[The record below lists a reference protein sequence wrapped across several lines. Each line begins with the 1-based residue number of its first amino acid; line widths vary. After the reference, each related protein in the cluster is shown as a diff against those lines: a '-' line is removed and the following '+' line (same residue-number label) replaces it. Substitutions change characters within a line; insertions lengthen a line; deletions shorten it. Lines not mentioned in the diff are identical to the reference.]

1 MRFKSENKS
10 SQMPELNLVPMM
22 DVVMAI
28 LIFFI
33 FVSMTLTNQKSLNIT
48 LPSSEGG
55 TDIKAPEPLIVGLDL
70 KGEILITN
78 QPISEQEL
86 EKQIKSYLEKNPQG
100 AVVLK
105 ADKKVSYEEL
115 AKLLGK
121 MQKVGGEQISLAIES
136 N

>member
-55 TDIKAPEPLIVGLDL
+55 TDIKAPEPLMVGLDL

>member
-55 TDIKAPEPLIVGLDL
+55 TDIKTPEPLMVVLDL

-121 MQKVGGEQISLAIES
+121 MQKVGGEQVSLAIES